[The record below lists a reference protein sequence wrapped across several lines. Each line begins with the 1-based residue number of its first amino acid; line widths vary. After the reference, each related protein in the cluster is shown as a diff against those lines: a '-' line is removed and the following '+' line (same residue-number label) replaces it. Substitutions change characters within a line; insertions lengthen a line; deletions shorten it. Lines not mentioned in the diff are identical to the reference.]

1 MHTIKLF
8 FLMML
13 TATILLA
20 GRYADTKKIKEP
32 SSHMTFIRV
41 DRPYLFDDT
50 LRAMGKRIFYT
61 TCYTCHKDTIGNVA
75 PGYSVMSAMTPRAI
89 LASMDNGKMRT
100 QAAKLNEKERK
111 AVAEWLTNSELKS
124 TVLPG
129 EAYTSFSIRKNSPS
143 VFDYSGW
150 GGDIAGTGFRNT
162 EQAGISLSNIN
173 SLQLKWAFAFP
184 DATIVRS
191 KPAIVDDWLVVG
203 SQFGDLF
210 AINRK
215 TGKPGWHFTASAAI
229 RGAVVIQKQ
238 KNSIT
243 AFFADF
249 STNVYAIDVKT
260 GKQLWYK
267 RAGID
272 AQSATTGSVAVY
284 NGKVF
289 VPITSTEVG
298 AAMNGDYNC
307 CFSTGGVVALDAMT
321 GKQIWQYR
329 VITEPAK
336 ETGKKKNGK
345 SFYGPSGAPV
355 WCSPTIDAKRG
366 LVYIGTGENYTR
378 PTTGSSDAIQAL
390 DIKTGKLIWNFQA
403 TSGDAYN
410 VACPVFINCPEKSGP
425 DFDFGMAPIL
435 VKRKDG
441 KDILVAGQKS
451 GVVYALLPANG
462 KVLWQTRIGKGGK
475 LGGIHWGMATDGE
488 NVYATNA
495 DNLIAIDKSDSTR
508 KPSPGIYALDLITG
522 KVIWETPAPGC
533 ADKRDCLPFNSAAPA
548 VIPGVVFAGS
558 LDGHIRGYATKDGKI
573 LWDFDTAK
581 GYDIINGIKA
591 KGGAIDGPAPV
602 IADGMLFVNSGYGM
616 FGQMGGNVLL
626 AFAVD
631 GSR

>member
-1 MHTIKLF
+1 
-8 FLMML
+8 ML

-20 GRYADTKKIKEP
+20 IRHTGTNKIIGSSSYKAFIGGDRREP
-32 SSHMTFIRV
+32 
-41 DRPYLFDDT
+41 FDDT
-50 LRAMGKRIFYT
+50 LRAMGKRIFYA
-61 TCYTCHKDTIGNVA
+61 TCYACHKDTIGNVA
-75 PGYSVMSAMTPRAI
+75 PGYSVMTTMTPRAV
-89 LASMDNGKMRT
+89 LASMDNGKMRQ
-100 QAAKLNEKERK
+100 QAAELSETERK
-111 AVAEWLTNSELKS
+111 AVAEWLTNSELKT
-124 TVLPG
+124 TVIPK
-129 EAYTSFSIRKNSPS
+129 EAYTTFSIHEKAQSA
-143 VFDYSGW
+143 FDYSGW
-150 GGDIAGTGFRNT
+150 GGNIAGTGFRSA
-162 EQAGISLSNIN
+162 EQAGISLSNVN

-184 DATIVRS
+184 DATIIRS
-191 KPAIVDDWLVVG
+191 KPAVVGEWLIVG

-215 TGKPGWHFTASAAI
+215 TGKPGWHFAASAAI
-229 RGAVVIQKQ
+229 RGAIVIQKIG
-238 KNSIT
+238 NSIT

-284 NGKVF
+284 DGKVF

-298 AAMNGDYNC
+298 AAANGDYNC
-307 CFSTGGVVALDAMT
+307 CFSSGGVVALDAHT
-321 GKQIWQYR
+321 GKEIWQHR
-329 VITEPAK
+329 VIA
-336 ETGKKKNGK
+336 ETARRTDKKKNGK
-345 SFYGPSGAPV
+345 FFYGPSGAPV
-355 WCSPTIDAKRG
+355 WCSPTIDVKRG
-366 LVYIGTGENYTR
+366 LVYIGTGENYTY
-378 PTTGSSDAIQAL
+378 PTTNTSDAIQAL

-410 VACPVFINCPEKSGP
+410 VACPFFVNCPEKPGP

-441 KDILVAGQKS
+441 KDVLLAGQKS
-451 GVVYALLPANG
+451 GIVYALSPANG
-462 KVLWQTRIGKGGK
+462 KEIWQTRIGKGGK

-495 DNLIAIDKSDSTR
+495 DNILAIDKSDSSS
-508 KPSPGIYALDLITG
+508 KASPGIYALDLFTG
-522 KVIWETPAPGC
+522 KVIWETPTPGC
-533 ADKRDCLPFNSAAPA
+533 ADKKDCLPFNSSAPA
-548 VIPGVVFAGS
+548 VIPGIVFAGS

-581 GYDIINGIKA
+581 DYNIINGIKA

-602 IADGMLFVNSGYGM
+602 MADGMLFVNSGYGM
-616 FGQMGGNVLL
+616 FGQMAGNILL

-631 GSR
+631 TK

>member
-1 MHTIKLF
+1 MVTIKLF
-8 FLMML
+8 FLTVL
-13 TATILLA
+13 TAIILLA
-20 GRYADTKKIKEP
+20 NQYGGTKRITRLPACKAFIGADVP
-32 SSHMTFIRV
+32 G
-41 DRPYLFDDT
+41 PLDDT
-50 LRAMGKRIFYT
+50 LRAMGKRIFYA
-61 TCYTCHKDTIGNVA
+61 TCYSCHKDTIGNVA
-75 PGYSVMSAMTPRAI
+75 PGYSVMSAMTPRAV
-89 LASMDNGKMRT
+89 LASMDNGKMRQ
-100 QAAKLNEKERK
+100 QAAMLSPEERK
-111 AVAEWLTNSELKS
+111 AVAEWLTNSELKA
-124 TVLPG
+124 TVLPK
-129 EAYTSFSIRKNSPS
+129 EAYTPFSFREDSQP

-150 GGDIAGTGFRNT
+150 GGDIAGTGFRSK

-191 KPAIVDDWLVVG
+191 KPAIAGDWLIVG

-215 TGKPGWHFTASAAI
+215 TGKAGWHFTASAAI
-229 RGAVVIQKQ
+229 RGAIVIQRQ
-238 KNSIT
+238 KKSIT

-284 NGKVF
+284 GGKVF

-307 CFSTGGVVALDAMT
+307 CFSTGGVVALDAIT
-321 GKQIWQYR
+321 GKQIWQHR
-329 VITEPAK
+329 VIVEAAK

-355 WCSPTIDAKRG
+355 WCSPTIDTKRG
-366 LVYIGTGENYTR
+366 LLYIGTGENYTY
-378 PTTGSSDAIQAL
+378 PTTNTSDAIQAL
-390 DIKTGKLIWNFQA
+390 DLKTGKLIWNFQA
-403 TSGDAYN
+403 TEGDAYN
-410 VACPVFINCPEKSGP
+410 TACPVFINCPEKSGP
-425 DFDFGMAPIL
+425 DFDFGMAPML

-451 GVVYALLPANG
+451 GVVYALSPSEG
-462 KVLWQTRIGKGGK
+462 KLIWQTRIGKGGK

-495 DNLIAIDKSDSTR
+495 DNIIAIDKSDSTR
-508 KPSPGIYALDLITG
+508 KASPGIYALDLITG
-522 KVIWETPAPGC
+522 KVIWETPAQGC
-533 ADKRDCLPFNSAAPA
+533 TGKKDCLPFNSAAPA

-558 LDGHIRGYATKDGKI
+558 LDGHMRGYATKDGKI

-631 GSR
+631 HSR

>member
-1 MHTIKLF
+1 MIKLF
-8 FLMML
+8 FLTTL
-13 TATILLA
+13 TIMALLA
-20 GRYADTKKIKEP
+20 SQYDGTKEIARSFARK
-32 SSHMTFIRV
+32 TFAGTDV
-41 DRPYLFDDT
+41 PGPLDDT

-61 TCYTCHKDTIGNVA
+61 TCYSCHKDTIGNVA
-75 PGYSVMSAMTPRAI
+75 PGYSVMSSMTPRAVF
-89 LASMDNGKMRT
+89 ASMDNGKMRT
-100 QAAKLNEKERK
+100 QAAKLSEQERK
-111 AVAEWLTNSELKS
+111 AVAEWLTNSELRS
-124 TVLPG
+124 TVLAK
-129 EAYTSFSIRKNSPS
+129 EAYTSFSIRGNSEPA
-143 VFDYSGW
+143 FDYSGW
-150 GGDIAGTGFRNT
+150 GGNMAGTGFRSA

-191 KPAIVDDWLVVG
+191 KPAVIDDWLIVG

-215 TGKPGWHFTASAAI
+215 TGKPGWHFAASAAI
-229 RGAVVIQKQ
+229 RGAIVIQKQ
-238 KNSIT
+238 KKSIT

-284 NGKVF
+284 EGKVF

-321 GKQIWQYR
+321 GKQIWQHR
-329 VITEPAK
+329 IIVGGAK

-355 WCSPTIDAKRG
+355 WCSPTIDSKRG
-366 LVYIGTGENYTR
+366 LVYIGTGENYTY
-378 PTTGSSDAIQAL
+378 PTTNTSDAIQAL
-390 DIKTGKLIWNFQA
+390 DMKTGKLVWNFQA

-410 VACPVFINCPEKSGP
+410 TACPVFINCPEKSGP

-451 GVVYALLPANG
+451 GVVYALSPADG
-462 KVLWQTRIGKGGK
+462 KLIWQTRIGKGGK

-495 DNLIAIDKSDSTR
+495 DNLIAIDKSDSML
-508 KPSPGIYALDLITG
+508 KPSTGIYALDLING
-522 KVIWETPAPGC
+522 KVIWETPTPGC
-533 ADKRDCLPFNSAAPA
+533 KDKKNCLPFNSAAPA

-573 LWDFDTAK
+573 VWDFDTAK

-591 KGGAIDGPAPV
+591 NGGAIDGPAPV

-616 FGQMGGNVLL
+616 FGQIPGNVLL
-626 AFAVD
+626 AFGVD
-631 GSR
+631 GR